1 MHAIHRGD
9 KVEIA
14 TNRAADQEIT
24 MLSLHLLQVSLVYI
38 NTIMIQCVLDT
49 PAWAER
55 LTAEDRRA
63 LTPLLWG
70 HVNPYGLFRLDMNA
84 RLEIEK
90 TDAVGR

>member
-1 MHAIHRGD
+1 
-9 KVEIA
+9 
-14 TNRAADQEIT
+14 

-38 NTIMIQCVLDT
+38 NTLMIQRVLRE
-49 PAWAER
+49 PGWAER

-70 HVNPYGLFRLDMNA
+70 HINPYGLFRLDMNA

-90 TDAVGR
+90 TSAVGQ